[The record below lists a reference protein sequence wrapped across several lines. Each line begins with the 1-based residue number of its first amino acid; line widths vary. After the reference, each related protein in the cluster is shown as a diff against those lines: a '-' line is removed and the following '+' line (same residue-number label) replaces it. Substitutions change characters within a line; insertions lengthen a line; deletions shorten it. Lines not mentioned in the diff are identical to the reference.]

1 MASARPRSATNLAVD
16 LAGRGHST
24 LLIDL
29 DLQFGDVGIAMG
41 VEPERTIWDLVS
53 APGHLD
59 GERLRAFLG
68 ESADGV
74 HVLLAPVRPD
84 QAESVTPELLDEVLQ
99 VAQAEFDVVIADTP
113 PAFTPTSI
121 LAIDRADQTIMVG
134 TLDLSGTK
142 NMKIGLETLELMG
155 RPRDRVL
162 VVLNRADSKVGLTHA
177 RREGCAVSR
186 TRRGGAIRSHA
197 APQPERRAADPR
209 VRAEVRPREV
219 ASRSW

>member
-1 MASARPRSATNLAVD
+1 MHKALARVTQEAETPRVVTDQAPLVVVLGPKGGVGKTTVATNLAVD
-16 LAGRGHST
+16 LASRGHST
-24 LLIDL
+24 LIIDL

-99 VAQAEFDVVIADTP
+99 VARP
-113 PAFTPTSI
+113 SSTS
-121 LAIDRADQTIMVG
+121 
-134 TLDLSGTK
+134 
-142 NMKIGLETLELMG
+142 
-155 RPRDRVL
+155 
-162 VVLNRADSKVGLTHA
+162 
-177 RREGCAVSR
+177 
-186 TRRGGAIRSHA
+186 
-197 APQPERRAADPR
+197 
-209 VRAEVRPREV
+209 
-219 ASRSW
+219 

>member
-1 MASARPRSATNLAVD
+1 M
-16 LAGRGHST
+16 
-24 LLIDL
+24 
-29 DLQFGDVGIAMG
+29 
-41 VEPERTIWDLVS
+41 
-53 APGHLD
+53 
-59 GERLRAFLG
+59 
-68 ESADGV
+68 
-74 HVLLAPVRPD
+74 
-84 QAESVTPELLDEVLQ
+84 
-99 VAQAEFDVVIADTP
+99 IADTP

-177 RREGCAVSR
+177 DVKGVLSRGHDVAVPSDR
-186 TRRGGAIRSHA
+186 MA
-197 APQPERRAADPR
+197 APQPERRAADHR